1 MEAAPN
7 PVRPAAMAGSWYPA
21 DPGALAAA
29 LDGYL
34 AAAAPPHDF
43 EATALIAPHAGLAYS
58 GPVAAHAWAAVRG
71 RTFDADRAAAG
82 GIPAAGDGAGAG

>member
-29 LDGYL
+29 VDGYL
-34 AAAAPPHDF
+34 AAAAPP
-43 EATALIAPHAGLAYS
+43 P
-58 GPVAAHAWAAVRG
+58 PR
-71 RTFDADRAAAG
+71 RTTSR
-82 GIPAAGDGAGAG
+82 PPR